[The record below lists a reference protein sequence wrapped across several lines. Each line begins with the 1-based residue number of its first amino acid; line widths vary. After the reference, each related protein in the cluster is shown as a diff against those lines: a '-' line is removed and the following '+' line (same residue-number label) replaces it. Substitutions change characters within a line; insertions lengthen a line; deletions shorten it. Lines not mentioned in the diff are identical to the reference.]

1 MKRKPSTNGQ
11 RRTGVA
17 PVSAQANRSK
27 SPRWERMIDGASD
40 AEYLNCVDLYF
51 HVDAP
56 EETPD
61 DVVSD
66 QR

>member
-1 MKRKPSTNGQ
+1 
-11 RRTGVA
+11 
-17 PVSAQANRSK
+17 
-27 SPRWERMIDGASD
+27 MIDGASD